1 MKAFSTKL
9 SHINLAGLESGP
21 HSFPQ
26 LLALHGWLDNAE
38 SFAPLNQH
46 LDSFHRYFLDFPGHG
61 HSGHRPTGCW
71 YYFTEYVADVVA
83 FIERKNL
90 QNLHLVGHSMGGY
103 VAQLVASICP
113 ERVSKLT
120 LIEAFGLYISK
131 EGDVVDHLAK
141 AIFDRNRLAKK
152 TAPEYPDSERLVKL
166 RADKSELSEDLAR
179 LIIERNLQPMGA
191 GVGWRIDPR
200 VRLASP
206 IRFTEANATDMLKH
220 IVCPVQ
226 VILGDTGHEDLRK
239 ALAAWRKYV
248 PQLQVHTLV
257 GGHHVHMQQPKQ
269 VAQLINS
276 LS

>member
-1 MKAFSTKL
+1 MRAFSTKL
-9 SHINLAGLESGP
+9 PHIELAGLQSGP
-21 HSFPQ
+21 QSFPQ
-26 LLALHGWLDNAE
+26 LLALHGWLDNAQ
-38 SFAPLNQH
+38 SFVPLNAH

-61 HSGHRPTGCW
+61 CSGHRPTGCW

-83 FIERKNL
+83 FIEHENL
-90 QNLHLVGHSMGGY
+90 YDLHLVGHSMGGY

-120 LIEAFGLYISK
+120 LIEAFGLYISTQ
-131 EGDVVDHLAK
+131 GDVVDHLAK
-141 AIFDRNRLAKK
+141 AISTRKRLAEK
-152 TAPEYPDSERLVKL
+152 TAPIYPDSERLVKL
-166 RADKSELSEDLAR
+166 RAEKSELSEDLAR
-179 LIIERNLQPMGA
+179 LIIERNLQPVA
-191 GVGWRIDPR
+191 NGVEWRIDPR

-226 VILGDTGHEDLRK
+226 LILGDTGHEDLRK
-239 ALAAWRKYV
+239 ALAAWQKYV

-257 GGHHVHMQQPKQ
+257 GGHHVHMQQPEQ
-269 VAQLINS
+269 VAQIIGS